1 MDETKKKEL
10 VAQVHKIMIVELL
23 IKYGKLVHWYS
34 PFDKEL
40 KEKWRSLFHS
50 VNNRYWYL
58 RKIIDTDPFIVES
71 DIAYYTNELNEFNK
85 LYEGLTKDDGV
96 ETIIQQSRF
105 KKYKPRPYAKP
116 YEYHYL
122 SAFSSINSKLDR
134 YTYMTIYLHNC

>member
-10 VAQVHKIMIVELL
+10 MQQVREILLKGLMIRYLKIYNRV
-23 IKYGKLVHWYS
+23 
-34 PFDKEL
+34 FDMEL
-40 KEKWRSLFHS
+40 KEKWISLFHS
-50 VNNRYWYL
+50 VNNRYLYL
-58 RKIIDTDPFIVES
+58 CKIIDTDPFIVES
-71 DIAYYTNELNEFNK
+71 DIAHYSNVLNEFNK
-85 LYEGLTKDDGV
+85 QYEVLTEGDGV
-96 ETIIQQSRF
+96 ETIIKQSRF